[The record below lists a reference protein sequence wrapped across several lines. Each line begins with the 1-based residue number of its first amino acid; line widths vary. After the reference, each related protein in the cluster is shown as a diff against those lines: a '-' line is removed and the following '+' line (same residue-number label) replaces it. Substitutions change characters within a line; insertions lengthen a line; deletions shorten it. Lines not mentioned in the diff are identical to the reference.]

1 MARIL
6 NRREPR
12 IVLNVRP
19 VVYFRRGAKF
29 AANGDYPRAVEFF
42 HKSGFHEDGARV
54 ILQDFQVE
62 HAYDL
67 LRRKFEHK
75 VVVSKLEKLI
85 ETVHTG
91 LPDTISSLR
100 SELKEVI
107 KQKAL
112 RSLHVVDLRSVVDKE
127 N

>member
-12 IVLNVRP
+12 IVLKVSP

-29 AANGDYPRAVEFF
+29 AGNGNYHQAVEFF
-42 HKSGFHEDGARV
+42 HKSGFHEDGAKV

-75 VVVSKLEKLI
+75 IVVSKLEKLI
-85 ETVHTG
+85 ETVHNG

-100 SELKEVI
+100 SELKEVV
-107 KQKAL
+107 KKRATRAL
-112 RSLHVVDLRSVVDKE
+112 KIVDLRGVVANDD
-127 N
+127 

>member
-12 IVLNVRP
+12 IVLKVRP

-75 VVVSKLEKLI
+75 VAVSKLENLI

-100 SELKEVI
+100 SKLKEVI
-107 KQKAL
+107 KSRATRVLKL
-112 RSLHVVDLRSVVDKE
+112 VDLRSVVANDD
-127 N
+127 